1 MRCKYTFEVDG
12 TVKPERIMA
21 FELDDFRFE
30 FEVTDGFIT
39 KIFLSFPID
48 ISELPTI
55 EKAAFELITPQINL
69 SYPKFNEVIE
79 IVSGIEGSWSLWGA
93 ERIDIDE
100 PLISFEA
107 ESKYEETLITINNI
121 KVSIA
126 DFDHSNLPR
135 IPPELLIKP
144 IIASVKEKSHDVRL
158 SFYRRGMLDLKS
170 REYIEAFYDFYLML
184 ESTFSEGKTKNS
196 QIEQKLVESTILR
209 DCVLQ
214 TVLSSGYANTLP
226 HELKPLYVR
235 KYDSLKYEE
244 FIKKLVSIR
253 GFLHHHNMKRS
264 DNWSPTKQG
273 TYRLEATMLSEI
285 CCRVG
290 MHIFFETNERT
301 KTDGAYSEL
310 IKRFL
315 SSDTASISLCQ

>member
-21 FELDDFRFE
+21 FELDDYRFE
-30 FEVTDGFIT
+30 FEVADGFIT

-55 EKAAFELITPQINL
+55 EKAASELITPQINL

-107 ESKYEETLITINNI
+107 ESKDEQTLITINNI

-126 DFDHSNLPR
+126 DYDHSNLPR

-158 SFYRRGMLDLKS
+158 SFYRRGILDLKS

-196 QIEQKLVESTILR
+196 QIEQKLIESTILR

-226 HELKPLYVR
+226 HEIKPLYLN

-244 FIKKLVSIR
+244 FIKKLVRIR

-301 KTDGAYSEL
+301 KADGAYLEL

-315 SSDTASISLCQ
+315 SDDAASISLCK